1 MEFLLRSD
9 AWWGEGEAK
18 FYFDGDKEFLT
29 ITSTEL
35 EDYFC
40 VAYNFMAN
48 SQYTLFTNL
57 YCGLPQLIL
66 SDRRC
71 CLLIYIVRLYHFCG
85 FILN

>member
-1 MEFLLRSD
+1 MEFSPRSD
-9 AWWGEGEAK
+9 TWWGEGEVK

-48 SQYTLFTNL
+48 SQYTLFTNI

-66 SDRRC
+66 SNRRC
-71 CLLIYIVRLYHFCG
+71 CILIYIVRLYHFCG
-85 FILN
+85 FILS